1 MAERMP
7 LRLADVRS
15 GSVSVTGVPDLVY
28 KFWADSLFLLPSLCG
43 MGKVRKQLYRRQGRI
58 LFLKS

>member
-15 GSVSVTGVPDLVY
+15 GSVSVTGVPDLGY
-28 KFWADSLFLLPSLCG
+28 TFSLLINFVMWDGEGKKAAVQETGQNPLP
-43 MGKVRKQLYRRQGRI
+43 
-58 LFLKS
+58 